1 MESPALSL
9 IQLPVGSP
17 LSQGEQ
23 GSDGLSLE
31 KSQLSKNSLRT
42 SCRSEVNFAPEAP
55 ELLVKTKVPSRSN
68 VPKRSKP
75 EAVMNSNIKTDLTSY
90 EVNPYLGRQ
99 MTAWADRGIHA
110 LPGSE
115 LWEQNRLGVYRSY

>member
-1 MESPALSL
+1 
-9 IQLPVGSP
+9 
-17 LSQGEQ
+17 
-23 GSDGLSLE
+23 
-31 KSQLSKNSLRT
+31 
-42 SCRSEVNFAPEAP
+42 
-55 ELLVKTKVPSRSN
+55 
-68 VPKRSKP
+68 
-75 EAVMNSNIKTDLTSY
+75 MNSNIKTDLTSY